1 MNSTQDYNDKFSSEY
16 IDLASE
22 RVGGRAVDCSD
33 EWFANCSN
41 LVKSGRGVFKEGH
54 FVDTGQWMDGWE
66 SRRSYRRNW
75 RINATE
81 DCDWCEIRLGIP
93 GVIKGFDIDTHF
105 FRGNAPETVSVEA
118 AYIDDEAHGNTQWTE
133 ILSNSSVQPHKQNLF
148 DCQSTKVWTHVRLKI
163 FPDGGVARFRVYGE
177 AKLRRDHFIEN
188 ELIDLASV
196 INGGR
201 GISASDMFFSSPS
214 NLIMPNRGLN
224 MGDGWETKRRR
235 DNNNDW
241 AIIKLGL
248 AGTIRKVILDTAH
261 FKGNYPDQFSLQA
274 AHSNNA
280 DGKNLS
286 WKTIIKKTALH
297 ADYEHLFIHQLMC
310 SKDDEFTHVRVN
322 IYPDGGIS
330 RLRIFGFPNWESE
343 GKV

>member
-1 MNSTQDYNDKFSSEY
+1 MNNNQDHNDKYSSKY

-22 RVGGRAVDCSD
+22 RVGGRAIGCSD

-41 LVKSGRGVFKEGH
+41 LVKPGRGVFKEGY

-66 SRRSYRRNW
+66 SRRSFGRSW
-75 RINATE
+75 RLNSDE
-81 DCDWCEIRLGIP
+81 NCDWCEIRLGIA

-105 FRGNAPETVSVEA
+105 FRGNAPDTVLVEA
-118 AYIDDEAHGNTQWTE
+118 ANIDNEEDGNIQWTE
-133 ILSNSSVQPHKQNLF
+133 ILAKSTVQPHNQNLF

-177 AKLRRDHFIEN
+177 AQLQRENFIDG

-196 INGGR
+196 IHGGR

-214 NLIMPNRGLN
+214 NLIMPNRGCN

-235 DNNNDW
+235 DNSNDW
-241 AIIKLGL
+241 AVIKLAL
-248 AGTIRKVILDTAH
+248 SGTIRKVILDTAH
-261 FKGNYPDQFSLQA
+261 FKGNYPDQFSLQGA
-274 AHSNNA
+274 RSNNG
-280 DGKNLS
+280 DSSSLT
-286 WKTIIKKTALH
+286 WQTIIEKTPLR
-297 ADYEHLFIHQLMC
+297 ADYEHLFIQQLLC
-310 SKDDEFTHVRVN
+310 AKDDEFTHVKVN

-330 RLRIFGFPNWESE
+330 RLRIFGFPNWGSM
-343 GKV
+343 

>member
-1 MNSTQDYNDKFSSEY
+1 MNSTQDHNDKYSSEY

-22 RVGGRAVDCSD
+22 RVGGRAIKCSD

-41 LVKSGRGVFKEGH
+41 LVKPGRGVFKEGY

-66 SRRSYRRNW
+66 SRRSYSRSW
-75 RINATE
+75 RVDSDEN
-81 DCDWCEIRLGIP
+81 CDWCEIRLGMP
-93 GVIKGFDIDTHF
+93 GVIRGFDIDTNF

-118 AYIDDEAHGNTQWTE
+118 ANINDEEDSNIEWTE
-133 ILSNSSVQPHKQNLF
+133 ILSQSAVQPHNQNLL
-148 DCQSTKVWTHVRLKI
+148 DCHSTKIWSHVRLKI

-177 AKLRRDHFIEN
+177 ALVRKEQFIKG

-201 GISASDMFFSSPS
+201 GVSASDMFFSSPS

-235 DNNNDW
+235 DDGNDW
-241 AIIKLGL
+241 AVIKLGL
-248 AGTIRKVILDTAH
+248 PGTIRKVILDTAH

-274 AHSNNA
+274 AHSTNT
-280 DGKNLS
+280 DDKNLS
-286 WKTIIKKTALH
+286 WQTILEKTPLR
-297 ADYEHLFIHQLMC
+297 ADYEHLFIRQLLC
-310 SKDDEFTHVRVN
+310 AEDEQFTHIKVH

-330 RLRIFGFPNWESE
+330 RLRIFGFPNW
-343 GKV
+343 GAK

>member
-1 MNSTQDYNDKFSSEY
+1 MNSTQDHNDKYSSKY

-22 RVGGRAVDCSD
+22 RVGGRAIKCSD

-41 LVKSGRGVFKEGH
+41 LVKPGRGVFKEGY

-66 SRRSYRRNW
+66 SRRSYSRSW
-75 RINATE
+75 RVDSDKN
-81 DCDWCEIRLGIP
+81 CDWCEIRLGMP
-93 GVIKGFDIDTHF
+93 GVIRGFDIDTNF

-118 AYIDDEAHGNTQWTE
+118 ANINDEEDSNIEWTE
-133 ILSNSSVQPHKQNLF
+133 ILTKSAVQPHNQNLF
-148 DCQSTKVWTHVRLKI
+148 DCHSTKIWSHVRLKI

-177 AKLRRDHFIEN
+177 AQVRKEQFIKG

-201 GISASDMFFSSPS
+201 GVSASDMFFSSPS

-235 DNNNDW
+235 DDGNDW
-241 AIIKLGL
+241 AVIKLGL
-248 AGTIRKVILDTAH
+248 PGTIRKVILDTAH

-274 AHSNNA
+274 AHSTNT
-280 DGKNLS
+280 DDKNLS
-286 WKTIIKKTALH
+286 WQTILEKTPLR
-297 ADYEHLFIHQLMC
+297 ADYEHLFIRQLLC
-310 SKDDEFTHVRVN
+310 AEDEQFTHIKVH

-330 RLRIFGFPNWESE
+330 RLRIFGFPNW
-343 GKV
+343 GAK